1 MNSSSLVKASHALNA
16 SDLAKHFEA
25 VRLQTEALCRP
36 LEIEDYGLQPIPDV
50 SPPKWHLAH
59 TTWFFENFVL
69 AEARPD
75 YDRFHPLFHY
85 LYNSYYN
92 LAGKFHPR
100 VARGDVSRP
109 TVAEV
114 YRFRSHVT
122 QAVLELLAS
131 SSGELLAKIAPRI
144 VLGINHEHQHQEL
157 LLTDIKYSLSRNPM
171 EPVYLERAP
180 KPSAGASPALH
191 WLDF

>member
-1 MNSSSLVKASHALNA
+1 MNSPSLLQASQAVNA
-16 SDLAKHFEA
+16 ADLARQFEA
-25 VRLQTEALCRP
+25 VRLQTEALCEP

-75 YDRFHPLFHY
+75 YERFHPMYHY

-100 VARGDVSRP
+100 VARGDISRP

-114 YRFRSHVT
+114 YRFRRHVT
-122 QAVLELLAS
+122 QAILDLLAS
-131 SSGELLAKIAPRI
+131 CSEEQLAQIAPTI
-144 VLGINHEHQHQEL
+144 VLGMNHEQQHQEL
-157 LLTDIKYSLSRNPM
+157 VLTDIKYSLSRNPM
-171 EPVYLERAP
+171 EPVYLERV
-180 KPSAGASPALH
+180 
-191 WLDF
+191 